1 LYRIARL
8 LSITVKTGL
17 CSIDERYMR
26 FVASRS
32 AISST
37 RDSLSQGYEV
47 GEGYQYFRTPFLD
60 FRIQQE
66 GASDDG

>member
-1 LYRIARL
+1 
-8 LSITVKTGL
+8 
-17 CSIDERYMR
+17 MR